1 MARVIF
7 HIDINAFFA
16 SVEQVVSPSLQ
27 GRPVAVVGS
36 EVRTVLL
43 SPSYE
48 ARAFG
53 VKTGMRVPEA
63 RLLCPDLVFVP
74 ARNDRY
80 TDACERLLA
89 LYREATPLVEVF
101 SIDEAF
107 LDVTASLPLFGG
119 ALTLAR
125 RIKQRMR
132 ERLGLRCSIGI
143 APNKLLAKLG
153 SDLKKPDG
161 LVVLDR
167 ETADEVLDRLP
178 VEEICGIGPRF
189 KIALEALGIR
199 TCGELGRAPVRLL
212 KARFGV
218 AGERLKLMGQGVD
231 ESPVVP
237 QEEEPEAKS
246 VGHSMTLP
254 RDLARKEEVEE
265 VLLHLSEMVG
275 RRLRRAPAWGLTTVL
290 TLRYSDF
297 ETFSRQHRARSLT
310 HDSLEIYAR
319 AREILQ
325 GIALRKPVRLVG
337 VSVTDLER
345 GVGQIPLY
353 EMERRRRRAVE
364 AADTVNDRYGEF
376 TVTWA
381 TLLTRFRH
389 RGVISPAWRP
399 GGSRRVEFIPYDGR
413 EFR

>member
-1 MARVIF
+1 MTRVIF
-7 HIDINAFFA
+7 HSDINAFFA
-16 SVEQVVSPSLQ
+16 SVEQVARPSLK

-36 EVRTVLL
+36 EARTVLL

-63 RLLCPDLVFVP
+63 RALCPELVCVP

-89 LYREATPLVEVF
+89 IYREVTPLVEVF

-107 LDVTASLPLFGG
+107 LDVTASLPLLGDAV
-119 ALTLAR
+119 ALAG
-125 RIKQRMR
+125 RIKQRVR
-132 ERLGLRCSIGI
+132 EQIHLACSIGI

-153 SDLKKPDG
+153 SDLQKPDG

-167 ETADEVLDRLP
+167 ETAGEVLETLP
-178 VEEICGIGPRF
+178 VETLCGIGPRF
-189 KIALEALGIR
+189 KIALEGLGIR

-218 AGERLKLMGQGVD
+218 VGERLKLMGQGID
-231 ESPVVP
+231 ESPVVT

-275 RRLRRAPAWGLTTVL
+275 RRLRRAHAWGGTIVL
-290 TLRYSDF
+290 TLRYCDF
-297 ETFSRQHRARSLT
+297 ETFSRQHRGRSLT

-319 AREILQ
+319 AREILR

-345 GVGQIPLY
+345 EAGQIPLY

-364 AADTVNDRYGEF
+364 AADAINDRYGEF
-376 TVTWA
+376 TVTWG
-381 TLLTRFRH
+381 TLLGRFRH
-389 RGVISPAWRP
+389 KGVISPAWRP
-399 GGSRRVEFIPYDGR
+399 AGGRRVEFGGR
-413 EFR
+413 QAGYR